1 MAAAQGEA
9 SRFIQ
14 VLDEYNKAPLVTRDR
29 LYLDA
34 MEHVLSKSTKLL
46 IDQGSS
52 GNNVMYLPLDQL
64 IRKRNE
70 TAARNGSPGFEGAG
84 SIAESLAERDSRRV
98 GRDSRV
104 GRIKSML
111 GIVIIVIL
119 GVLGSSA
126 VYVVDEREKAIVFQF
141 GEIVSSSEKA
151 GLYFKLP
158 VINNVSFF
166 DARIQTMDAD
176 PQLFL
181 TKEKKNLVVDSF
193 VKWRVRDA
201 RDFYTKLGG
210 LAANARNRLAQRVND
225 ALRQEFGNRSVQQV
239 ISGDRAEIM
248 NTVRKNIDS
257 EINSLGIEVVD
268 VRLKRVDLDP
278 DISERVYQRME
289 AERSRVAKDL
299 RARGA
304 EEAERIRADAD
315 RERAV
320 TLANANREAE
330 EIRGQGDAQATGIYA
345 EAYQRDRE
353 FYRLY
358 RSLNAYRATFDSADN
373 LLVIE
378 PNSEFFQYFK
388 QAKPVQGD

>member
-1 MAAAQGEA
+1 
-9 SRFIQ
+9 
-14 VLDEYNKAPLVTRDR
+14 
-29 LYLDA
+29 
-34 MEHVLSKSTKLL
+34 
-46 IDQGSS
+46 
-52 GNNVMYLPLDQL
+52 
-64 IRKRNE
+64 
-70 TAARNGSPGFEGAG
+70 
-84 SIAESLAERDSRRV
+84 
-98 GRDSRV
+98 
-104 GRIKSML
+104 ML
-111 GIVIIVIL
+111 GIVVIVIL
-119 GVLGSSA
+119 GVLGSSV

-166 DARIQTMDAD
+166 DSRIQTMDAD

-193 VKWRVRDA
+193 VKWRVRNA

-330 EIRGQGDAQATGIYA
+330 EIRGEGDAQATRIYA

-358 RSLNAYRATFDSADN
+358 RSLNAYRATFNSADN

-388 QAKPVQGD
+388 QAKPVQSD

>member
-1 MAAAQGEA
+1 M
-9 SRFIQ
+9 
-14 VLDEYNKAPLVTRDR
+14 
-29 LYLDA
+29 
-34 MEHVLSKSTKLL
+34 
-46 IDQGSS
+46 SS
-52 GNNVMYLPLDQL
+52 
-64 IRKRNE
+64 
-70 TAARNGSPGFEGAG
+70 
-84 SIAESLAERDSRRV
+84 
-98 GRDSRV
+98 
-104 GRIKSML
+104 KSML
-111 GIVIIVIL
+111 GIVVIVIL

-166 DARIQTMDAD
+166 DSRIQTMDAD

-193 VKWRVRDA
+193 VKWRVRNA

-358 RSLNAYRATFDSADN
+358 RSLNAYRATFNSADN

-388 QAKPVQGD
+388 QAKPVQSD

>member
-1 MAAAQGEA
+1 M
-9 SRFIQ
+9 
-14 VLDEYNKAPLVTRDR
+14 
-29 LYLDA
+29 
-34 MEHVLSKSTKLL
+34 
-46 IDQGSS
+46 SS
-52 GNNVMYLPLDQL
+52 
-64 IRKRNE
+64 
-70 TAARNGSPGFEGAG
+70 
-84 SIAESLAERDSRRV
+84 
-98 GRDSRV
+98 
-104 GRIKSML
+104 KSML
-111 GIVIIVIL
+111 GIVVIVIL

-141 GEIVSSSEKA
+141 GEIVSASEKA

-193 VKWRVRDA
+193 VKWRVRNA

-330 EIRGQGDAQATGIYA
+330 EIRGQGDAQATRIYA

-358 RSLNAYRATFDSADN
+358 RSLNAYRATFNSADN

>member
-1 MAAAQGEA
+1 M
-9 SRFIQ
+9 
-14 VLDEYNKAPLVTRDR
+14 
-29 LYLDA
+29 
-34 MEHVLSKSTKLL
+34 
-46 IDQGSS
+46 SS
-52 GNNVMYLPLDQL
+52 
-64 IRKRNE
+64 
-70 TAARNGSPGFEGAG
+70 
-84 SIAESLAERDSRRV
+84 
-98 GRDSRV
+98 
-104 GRIKSML
+104 KSML

-193 VKWRVRDA
+193 VKWRVRNA

>member
-1 MAAAQGEA
+1 M
-9 SRFIQ
+9 
-14 VLDEYNKAPLVTRDR
+14 
-29 LYLDA
+29 
-34 MEHVLSKSTKLL
+34 
-46 IDQGSS
+46 SS
-52 GNNVMYLPLDQL
+52 
-64 IRKRNE
+64 
-70 TAARNGSPGFEGAG
+70 
-84 SIAESLAERDSRRV
+84 
-98 GRDSRV
+98 
-104 GRIKSML
+104 KSML
-111 GIVIIVIL
+111 GIVVIVIL

-126 VYVVDEREKAIVFQF
+126 VYIVDEREKAIVFQF

-330 EIRGQGDAQATGIYA
+330 EIRGQGDAQATRIYA

-358 RSLNAYRATFDSADN
+358 RSLNAYRATFNSADN

-388 QAKPVQGD
+388 QAKPVQSD

>member
-1 MAAAQGEA
+1 
-9 SRFIQ
+9 
-14 VLDEYNKAPLVTRDR
+14 
-29 LYLDA
+29 
-34 MEHVLSKSTKLL
+34 
-46 IDQGSS
+46 
-52 GNNVMYLPLDQL
+52 
-64 IRKRNE
+64 
-70 TAARNGSPGFEGAG
+70 
-84 SIAESLAERDSRRV
+84 
-98 GRDSRV
+98 
-104 GRIKSML
+104 ML
-111 GIVIIVIL
+111 GIVVIVIL

-166 DARIQTMDAD
+166 DSRIQTMDAD

-193 VKWRVRDA
+193 VKWRVRNA

-330 EIRGQGDAQATGIYA
+330 EIRGQGDAQATRIYA

-358 RSLNAYRATFDSADN
+358 RSLNAYRATFNSADN

>member
-1 MAAAQGEA
+1 M
-9 SRFIQ
+9 
-14 VLDEYNKAPLVTRDR
+14 
-29 LYLDA
+29 
-34 MEHVLSKSTKLL
+34 
-46 IDQGSS
+46 SS
-52 GNNVMYLPLDQL
+52 
-64 IRKRNE
+64 
-70 TAARNGSPGFEGAG
+70 
-84 SIAESLAERDSRRV
+84 
-98 GRDSRV
+98 
-104 GRIKSML
+104 KSML
-111 GIVIIVIL
+111 GIVVIVIL

-166 DARIQTMDAD
+166 DSRIQTMDAD

-193 VKWRVRDA
+193 VKWRVRNA

-330 EIRGQGDAQATGIYA
+330 EIRGEGDAQATRIYA

-358 RSLNAYRATFDSADN
+358 RSLNAYRATFNSADN

-388 QAKPVQGD
+388 QAKPVQSD